1 MSVIPWKSSWWCA
14 TLATSSML
22 VPEFHPPGRFHGVS
36 TQSTSSTLPLW
47 DCAAVRVP
55 PVIDSVTSELSECC
69 GNDIISLFSF
79 SVNVSLSCLLTSIGR
94 GLLVLRNITSSSF
107 CYLLFFLLSP
117 LLAPLPLPGHLLEIV
132 AMCFGP
138 WSGLWLVQ
146 LGVVS
151 LIWCSQW

>member
-47 DCAAVRVP
+47 GLCSCQGATCYWLCDKWALWVLWQWYNLTVLIQCQCFP
-55 PVIDSVTSELSECC
+55 QLSLDKYRE
-69 GNDIISLFSF
+69 GTVGSKEYYF
-79 SVNVSLSCLLTSIGR
+79 
-94 GLLVLRNITSSSF
+94 
-107 CYLLFFLLSP
+107 LFFLLSP